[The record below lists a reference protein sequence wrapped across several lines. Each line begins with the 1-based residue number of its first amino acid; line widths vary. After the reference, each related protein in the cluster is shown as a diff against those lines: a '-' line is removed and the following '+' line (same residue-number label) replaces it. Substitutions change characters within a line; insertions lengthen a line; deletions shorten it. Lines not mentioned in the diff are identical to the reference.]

1 MYEKRQL
8 YYGRDTYGGGR
19 GDWRSYNDSYENGR
33 PRPAWAECD
42 HCGSNAEYVNN
53 LGDLVCGN
61 KSCTT
66 NRHKNDDGSRNHG
79 EARKVDRSRYLLIG

>member
-1 MYEKRQL
+1 MWEKERVI
-8 YYGRDTYGGGR
+8 YDGRRGERSFGDYHTYA
-19 GDWRSYNDSYENGR
+19 
-33 PRPAWAECD
+33 RPAWAECD

-53 LGDLVCGN
+53 LGDLVCSN